1 MQVELLAMD
10 HNHIQVGALSSGTR
24 MATLPM
30 PNTGP
35 IATPHQS
42 AMPLYRLPGTTFCT
56 TMPGNHYPNYT
67 VADHK
72 GSKELQEYQM
82 HPISQLVHENLIP

>member
-1 MQVELLAMD
+1 MQVEHMAMG

-35 IATPHQS
+35 RCTPHQS
-42 AMPLYRLPGTTFCT
+42 AMPLSRLPDTTPYIT
-56 TMPGNHYPNYT
+56 RPGNHYPNYT
-67 VADHK
+67 VADHE
-72 GSKELQEYQM
+72 GYA
-82 HPISQLVHENLIP
+82 